1 MHMHAYMYTDGRD
14 IIASVLKPQQFTS
27 LHTNQ
32 QHIIGSEHQSQLAVG
47 LLTRLHSLHA
57 MYSAS
62 RPLCDHEIASFC
74 YDAYEFGHWFP
85 INFPKQRI
93 TPKMHVMIYH
103 MPELA
108 QKYHTIGMFSEQAGE
123 AIHTVF
129 NKLNRQY
136 VYMGSDVK
144 RLDASMQRC
153 IRLHDPSV
161 LEFVRSR
168 FIKT

>member
-1 MHMHAYMYTDGRD
+1 MIWYDMILDGRD
-14 IIASVLKPQQFTS
+14 FIAKVLKPQQFIS
-27 LHTNQ
+27 LHNNQ
-32 QHIIGSEHQSQLAVG
+32 HHIIGSEHQYQLALG
-47 LLTRLHSLHA
+47 LLTRLHDLHA
-57 MYSAS
+57 IYSAS
-62 RPLCDHEIASFC
+62 RPLCDHEISSFC
-74 YDAYEFGHWFP
+74 FNACEFGHWFP
-85 INFPKQRI
+85 INFPSHRI

-108 QKYHTIGMFSEQAGE
+108 QKYRTIGMFSEQGGE

-129 NKLNRQY
+129 NKLDRQY

-144 RLDASMQRC
+144 RLEATMQRC

-168 FIKT
+168 SIKK